1 MPSKLALLTKFFG
14 GSIMKCFELLNA
26 NIVPVIIKE
35 KKKIIDIIRTANN
48 MCTERRAR
56 DYVNYFS
63 SLLSA
68 MASSNPYFYI
78 KICRNDLGIPE
89 ELWDICR
96 KMAHFVLSENYFI
109 IRTSQISQKHEM
121 EHSEWDYEIPLLFMP
136 VLFSFIKAIQKV
148 RIKPEKNP
156 DHTPVFTFFAHL
168 DKSLSECPFEDILKN
183 YSCKNRTSLMEVYRE
198 WINTYLGRKFFI
210 HYEEFFN
217 ECAKSQHERKLLY
230 DATAQLTNMAAPTIG
245 YNKVPSEL
253 DMGELDRRLVE
264 YKDAL
269 KKALEN
275 GNPLFDRVSYILT
288 SETTCLKEICVQ
300 FQASMQQLSSKIQKY
315 IIREHKPDSLYKIA
329 VKNPDNLEVFENQI
343 ANYMNDIKAKI
354 IGEIQNYYMNLVP
367 SKTSKD
373 VALQKL
379 YDSNILFF
387 EYENNKHKM
396 DRLSFIFQQTLEDI
410 SKNMKKFF
418 NNVKKSSSDDSS
430 SLSAKTT
437 EKRFKQIWIIDEINE
452 IKEGTIEKIEAENLV
467 KNFPS
472 LYQHPYIYQ
481 IGYPL
486 GTEIILPS
494 DSLQINNDASESNT

>member
-1 MPSKLALLTKFFG
+1 
-14 GSIMKCFELLNA
+14 MKDFELLNA

-35 KKKIIDIIRTANN
+35 KKEIIDIIRTANN

-96 KMAHFVLSENYFI
+96 KMAHFILSENYFI
-109 IRTSQISQKHEM
+109 IRTSQISPKIKM

-156 DHTPVFTFFAHL
+156 AHTPVFTFFAHL
-168 DKSLSECPFEDILKN
+168 DKSLSECPIEDILKN
-183 YSCKNRTSLMEVYRE
+183 YSCKNRASLMEVYRE

-210 HYEEFFN
+210 HYEELFN
-217 ECAKSQHERKLLY
+217 ECAKSQHERKLLQ
-230 DATAQLTNMAAPTIG
+230 DATVQLTNMAAPTIG

-253 DMGELDRRLVE
+253 DMEELDRRLVE
-264 YKDAL
+264 YKYAL

-275 GNPLFDRVSYILT
+275 GNPLYDRIPCILT
-288 SETTCLKEICVQ
+288 SETTCIKEVCDQ
-300 FQASMQQLSSKIQKY
+300 FQAAMQQLSSKIKKY
-315 IIREHKPDSLYKIA
+315 IIQEHKPDSLYKIA
-329 VKNPDNLEVFENQI
+329 VKNPDNLGLLENQI
-343 ANYMNDIKAKI
+343 ANYMNDMTVKI
-354 IGEIQNYYMNLVP
+354 IEQIHNYYMSLVP
-367 SKTSKD
+367 SKVSED
-373 VALQKL
+373 ADLQKC
-379 YDSNILFF
+379 YDTNKLFF
-387 EYENNKHKM
+387 DCDNNNYKM
-396 DRLSFIFQQTLEDI
+396 NKLSLIFQHVSEDI
-410 SKNMKKFF
+410 SKNMGKFF
-418 NNVKKSSSDDSS
+418 NDVRKASGNSGSNYDAKK
-430 SLSAKTT
+430 T
-437 EKRFKQIWIIDEINE
+437 EDRLKKIWIIDIINE
-452 IKEGTIEKIEAENLV
+452 KQKFIIEKIETENLV

-472 LYQHPYIYQ
+472 LYRPPYIYQ
-481 IGYPL
+481 IGCPL